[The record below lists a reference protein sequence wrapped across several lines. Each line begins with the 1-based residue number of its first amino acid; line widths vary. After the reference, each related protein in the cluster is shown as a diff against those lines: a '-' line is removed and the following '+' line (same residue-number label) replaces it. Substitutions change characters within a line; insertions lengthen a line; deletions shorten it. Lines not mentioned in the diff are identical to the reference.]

1 MTDQVAGNDELGGG
15 AVRREDVEARVAE
28 LLSQLTLEEKLSMM
42 DGDLPF
48 WRGMAEVTEG
58 DHYHRAPFT
67 AGAIPRLGIE
77 GIRFVDGPR
86 GIVLEGGATTF
97 PVSMARGAS
106 WDPELEE
113 RIGDAIGK
121 ELRSHGGNLFGGVC
135 VNLLRHPAWGRAQET
150 YGEDPVHLGAM
161 GAALLRGVQRH
172 AIACV
177 KHFALN
183 SIENARFQVDVIA
196 SKRVLH
202 EMYLPQFKACVD
214 AGAAAVMSAYNA
226 VNGEWC
232 GQNHALLTGI
242 LKGRWG
248 FEGFVLTD
256 FVFGLR
262 DAKVAA
268 LAGQDLEMPFHMVYH
283 PALQRLVRR
292 GEVPVA
298 RIDDAVTRLLRQQL
312 RFVSRGNYPATVR
325 ACAAHVALA
334 RESARKSVVLLKN
347 EDQILPLSRGTRLAV
362 IGRLADTPNLGDR
375 GSSDTRPPYVV
386 TPLQGLREVAGE
398 DVTYTPGEDLAE
410 AQRVASEADAALVV
424 VGYTHREEGE
434 YVIPPD
440 ITPFAHLVPPPRALR
455 WLFSLGPM
463 RRIWTRIVRAMAR
476 RQLSSTVGDEV
487 GTAFGV
493 GGDRASLGLPADQV
507 ALIRAVAAANPRTIV
522 AVMAGSAV
530 IVEDWRDE
538 AEAIL
543 MLWYPGMEGGHALAD
558 LLYGDV
564 NPSGKLPFVVPRRAA
579 DLPFF
584 DRSAQQIEYDLWH
597 GYRKLEQEGIVPAY
611 PFGYGLSYTR
621 YGYAD
626 LALEAGRLGP
636 EDTLR
641 VRIEVA
647 NEGAYAGEEVVQ
659 LYVGAIGSAVAR
671 APKELKAFT
680 RVVLAPGERKPVHLK
695 VPVQALA
702 YYDEGQGAFVVEP
715 VEYEVFVGRH
725 SLDEEGLRARFVVE
739 EAKT

>member
-1 MTDQVAGNDELGGG
+1 M
-15 AVRREDVEARVAE
+15 VRRADEGEVEARKPDRFSETCQVLE
-28 LLSQLTLEEKLSMM
+28 QLTLDEKLSMM

-48 WRGMAEVTEG
+48 WRGMEEVTKG
-58 DHYHRAPFT
+58 DHYHQAPFT

-106 WDPELEE
+106 WDPGLEE
-113 RIGDAIGK
+113 RIGEAIGK

-161 GAALLRGVQRH
+161 GAALVRGVQRH
-172 AIACV
+172 AMACV

-196 SKRVLH
+196 SERVLH

-232 GQNHALLTGI
+232 GQSHTLLTEI
-242 LKGRWG
+242 LKEGWK
-248 FEGFVLTD
+248 FDGFVLTD

-262 DAKVAA
+262 DAKKAA
-268 LAGQDLEMPFHMVYH
+268 LAGQDLEMPLHMVYH
-283 PALQRLVRR
+283 PALRRLVER

-312 RFVSRGNYPATVR
+312 RFASPGDYPATVR
-325 ACAAHVALA
+325 ACRTHVALA
-334 RESARKSVVLLKN
+334 RESAVKSVVLLENKD
-347 EDQILPLSRGTRLAV
+347 EALPLSRGTRLAV

-375 GSSDTRPPYVV
+375 GSSDTRPPYVI
-386 TPLQGLREVAGE
+386 TPLQGLREAAGGE
-398 DVTYTPGEDLAE
+398 VTYAPGDDLAE
-410 AQRVASEADAALVV
+410 AQRLAGEADAVLVV

-440 ITPFAHLVPPPRALR
+440 MAPFAHLIPPPRGLA
-455 WLFSLGPM
+455 WLFGWEPM
-463 RRIWTRIVRAMAR
+463 RKVWVRIVRTMAR
-476 RQLSSTVGDEV
+476 RQLPGMVGDEE

-493 GGDRASLGLPADQV
+493 GGDRASLELPADQV
-507 ALIRAVAAANPRTIV
+507 ALIRAVAEANPRTIV

-530 IVEDWRDE
+530 IVEDWRDT
-538 AEAIL
+538 AAAIL
-543 MLWYPGMEGGHALAD
+543 MLWYPGMEGGRALAEI
-558 LLYGDV
+558 LYGDT

-579 DLPFF
+579 DLPVF
-584 DRSAQQIEYDLWH
+584 DRAAQRIEYDLWH
-597 GYRKLEQEGIVPAY
+597 GYRKLEREGIAPAY
-611 PFGYGLSYTR
+611 PFGYGLSYTHYR
-621 YGYAD
+621 YAD
-626 LALEAGRLGP
+626 LALEAERLGP
-636 EDTLR
+636 EDTLCVR
-641 VRIEVA
+641 VEVA
-647 NEGAYAGEEVVQ
+647 NEGVCAGEEVVQ

-680 RVVLAPGERKPVHLK
+680 RVALAPGERKRVRLE
-695 VPVQALA
+695 VPAHALA
-702 YYDEGQGAFVVEP
+702 YYDERQATFVVEP
-715 VEYEVFVGRH
+715 LEYEVFVGRH
-725 SLDEEGLRARFVVE
+725 SLDEEGLRARFVVDG
-739 EAKT
+739 AKT